1 MLLSAFVSKMQ
12 SSVLALHRSAPFED
26 NESDALVNPK
36 KIVDLWAKLK
46 MFDGNFHEDG
56 QEDRFMHLP
65 AGSCSGSNETTVTLD
80 GFCL

>member
-1 MLLSAFVSKMQ
+1 MPWLT
-12 SSVLALHRSAPFED
+12 
-26 NESDALVNPK
+26 PK

-65 AGSCSGSNETTVTLD
+65 AGSCSGSNETTVTLKMLSERIPR
-80 GFCL
+80 CLRRG